1 MVRGGNNYSNDKNP
15 QKSRVVVPSGV
26 RVPPQSIDAEK
37 SVLGAML
44 LDKDAIIKIIDILT
58 AEDFYEERHGLI
70 YEAML
75 NLFEK
80 RRPIDIVTLSEI
92 LESAD
97 QIKAVGGSAY
107 LADLVNETPS
117 AANIVHY
124 AQICREK
131 AVLRR
136 LIAAAGGITELGYDE
151 DAELAET
158 LDKAEQSLFAVSQ
171 KFLKNKFIA
180 ISTVLT
186 EAFDRIDKIHKDKDK
201 GAIRGVP
208 SGYKDLDTITAG
220 FQNSD
225 LIILAARPSMGKTS
239 FALNLAEHAAIEE
252 KIPVGIFSLEMS
264 KDQLIDRLLSSQSGV
279 DSWKLRTGN
288 LSDEDFPK
296 IGYAMGVLS
305 EAPIFIDDSAG
316 ANVMEVRAK
325 ARRLQMEHGLGLI
338 VIDYLQ
344 LMEGRARSNEANRVQ
359 EISEISRSLKGLARE
374 LNVPVIALSQ
384 LSRAVEHRDNKR
396 PQLSDLRE
404 SGCLSGDTL
413 VYDAKTGKRKQI
425 KDLVNE
431 QNFYCL
437 SLNIE
442 LKLKEEKATRIF
454 STGIKPVNKMLLSSG
469 KEIKATGNHKFL
481 TVEGWK
487 RLDQLKPDEFIATP
501 RIISSS
507 NQIKLSPDKIIV
519 LAHLIG
525 DGCYLARQPL
535 HYTNADPLCIEVV
548 NKASKNAFAT
558 KNRIVNQKT
567 WQHLYLSSPY
577 HLTHG
582 KRNPI
587 VKWLDEELDIYDQR
601 SGQKEI
607 PKVIFSLSKSQLA
620 LFISHLFAT
629 DGGLTKSA
637 GLWRLHYAS
646 KSKKLI
652 SGLQHLLLKFEI
664 HSTIKINKKKGYD
677 PVYDLVISGKNDQ
690 VKFCKQIGI
699 FGAKSKNVIIALLEL
714 EKIKANTNID
724 IIPKE
729 VWLKIK
735 KRFSAIGL
743 TSRTFHT
750 KMDWAYSGTQRYGS
764 GLSRE
769 RLRSVAVRL
778 DNKEL
783 EQLAGSD
790 IFWEKIKTIEPCGK
804 EEVFDITMPEN
815 HNFVANDI
823 IVHNS
828 IEQDAD
834 VVMFMYRD
842 EYYNPESEKKG
853 ITEILI
859 KKHRNGPT
867 GMMELFFNPA
877 QMRFSNLEKHRTDGQ
892 EIRDAE

>member
-1 MVRGGNNYSNDKNP
+1 MARTGNNYNKSNDVAKDR
-15 QKSRVVVPSGV
+15 QQFSGV
-26 RVPPQSIDAEK
+26 RIPPQSIDAEK

-44 LDKDAIIKIIDILT
+44 LDKDAIIKIIDILN

-70 YEAML
+70 YDAML

-80 RRPIDIVTLSEI
+80 RRPIDIVTLSEM

-97 QIKAVGGSAY
+97 QIKNIGGSAY

-136 LIAAAGGITELGYDE
+136 LISAAGGITELGYDE
-151 DAELAET
+151 NAELSET

-180 ISTVLT
+180 ISSVLT
-186 EAFDRIDKIHKDKDK
+186 DAFDRIDKIHKDKDK

-208 SGYKDLDTITAG
+208 TGYTDLDNITAG

-344 LMEGRARSNEANRVQ
+344 LMEGRSRSGEANRVQ

-404 SGCLSGDTL
+404 SG
-413 VYDAKTGKRKQI
+413 
-425 KDLVNE
+425 
-431 QNFYCL
+431 
-437 SLNIE
+437 
-442 LKLKEEKATRIF
+442 
-454 STGIKPVNKMLLSSG
+454 
-469 KEIKATGNHKFL
+469 
-481 TVEGWK
+481 
-487 RLDQLKPDEFIATP
+487 
-501 RIISSS
+501 
-507 NQIKLSPDKIIV
+507 
-519 LAHLIG
+519 
-525 DGCYLARQPL
+525 
-535 HYTNADPLCIEVV
+535 
-548 NKASKNAFAT
+548 
-558 KNRIVNQKT
+558 
-567 WQHLYLSSPY
+567 
-577 HLTHG
+577 
-582 KRNPI
+582 
-587 VKWLDEELDIYDQR
+587 
-601 SGQKEI
+601 
-607 PKVIFSLSKSQLA
+607 
-620 LFISHLFAT
+620 
-629 DGGLTKSA
+629 
-637 GLWRLHYAS
+637 
-646 KSKKLI
+646 
-652 SGLQHLLLKFEI
+652 
-664 HSTIKINKKKGYD
+664 
-677 PVYDLVISGKNDQ
+677 
-690 VKFCKQIGI
+690 
-699 FGAKSKNVIIALLEL
+699 
-714 EKIKANTNID
+714 
-724 IIPKE
+724 
-729 VWLKIK
+729 
-735 KRFSAIGL
+735 
-743 TSRTFHT
+743 
-750 KMDWAYSGTQRYGS
+750 
-764 GLSRE
+764 
-769 RLRSVAVRL
+769 
-778 DNKEL
+778 
-783 EQLAGSD
+783 
-790 IFWEKIKTIEPCGK
+790 
-804 EEVFDITMPEN
+804 
-815 HNFVANDI
+815 
-823 IVHNS
+823 S

-842 EYYNPESEKKG
+842 EYYNPESDKKG

-877 QMRFSNLEKHRTDGQ
+877 QMRFSNLEKERSGGT
-892 EIRDAE
+892 EIQDSE